1 MKIAS
6 VLAASC
12 CAALNICMIKE
23 LTILRTSLI
32 CPTKL
37 CAWGYTLCL
46 HTTHML
52 YLPLIFSSS
61 VTVP

>member
-12 CAALNICMIKE
+12 AALNICMVKE
-23 LTILRTSLI
+23 LTSLRTSLI

-37 CAWGYTLCL
+37 CAWGYTHYVFTCN
-46 HTTHML
+46 THAIL
-52 YLPLIFSSS
+52 ACDL
-61 VTVP
+61 